1 VTALLWAVAIVAVA
15 AFGWGTSV
23 VYRAHRS
30 VVRRSEGLLSA
41 TGRTRVKTGRN
52 VAVVGLV
59 VGAPS
64 PAIALLPTMD
74 KVVVVIVVALLMP
87 GLFHLT
93 RETLA
98 YPVNEH

>member
-15 AFGWGTSV
+15 VFGWGTSV

-30 VVRRSEGLLSA
+30 VVRRSEGPLSDA
-41 TGRTRVKTGRN
+41 GRTRVKKGRN

-64 PAIALLPTMD
+64 LAIALLPTMD
-74 KVVVVIVVALLMP
+74 KVVVVIVVALLIP

-98 YPVNEH
+98 YPVNER

>member
-1 VTALLWAVAIVAVA
+1 MTALLWAVAIVAVA

-23 VYRAHRS
+23 VYQAHRS

-41 TGRTRVKTGRN
+41 TGRTRVKTGRD

-64 PAIALLPTMD
+64 LAIAHLPTMD